1 MTFEEILVSLIP
13 SSKEDW
19 VEIVL
24 TKERN
29 HEWNSEK
36 KKKFVREANRI
47 QKENTYRYEPN
58 SIRNI
63 TLGLLVLYQESEGNL
78 EEIESILLAELTSSF
93 EEGCSSM
100 IIQTWNDQELLSLVL
115 DQFGRNKEKASQF
128 LHFLERE
135 LQRGQERKDPSY
147 QGEKF
152 RDSLKNFLQTADPKA
167 LEDWSNQ
174 QLEQDVMESL
184 DRQLMG
190 GK

>member
-1 MTFEEILVSLIP
+1 MTFEEIMLSLIP
-13 SSKEDW
+13 SSKEEW
-19 VEIVL
+19 VETVL
-24 TKERN
+24 AKERN
-29 HEWNSEK
+29 HGWESEK
-36 KKKFVREANRI
+36 KKKFVREATRI
-47 QKENTYRYEPN
+47 QKENAYRYEPN
-58 SIRNI
+58 STRNI

-78 EEIESILLAELTSSF
+78 EETESILLAELISSF
-93 EEGCSSM
+93 EEGRSSM

-128 LHFLERE
+128 LYFLERE
-135 LQRGQERKDPSY
+135 LQGGQERKDPSY

-174 QLEQDVMESL
+174 QLERDVMESL

>member
-1 MTFEEILVSLIP
+1 MTFEEVMLSLIP

-19 VEIVL
+19 VESVL

-29 HEWNSEK
+29 HEWNSEN

-47 QKENTYRYEPN
+47 QKENAYRYEPN
-58 SIRNI
+58 STRNI

-78 EEIESILLAELTSSF
+78 EETESILLAELISSF
-93 EEGCSSM
+93 EEGSSSM
-100 IIQTWNDQELLSLVL
+100 IIQTWNDQELLSLAL

-128 LHFLERE
+128 LYFLERE
-135 LQRGQERKDPSY
+135 LQGGQEPKDPSY

-174 QLEQDVMESL
+174 RLEQDVMESL

>member
-1 MTFEEILVSLIP
+1 MTFEEVMLSLIP

-19 VEIVL
+19 VESVL
-24 TKERN
+24 AKERN
-29 HEWNSEK
+29 HEWNSEN

-47 QKENTYRYEPN
+47 QKENAYRYEPN
-58 SIRNI
+58 STRNI

-78 EEIESILLAELTSSF
+78 EETESILLAELISSF
-93 EEGCSSM
+93 EEECSSM
-100 IIQTWNDQELLSLVL
+100 IIQAWNDQELLSLVL

-135 LQRGQERKDPSY
+135 LQGGQERKDRSY

-174 QLEQDVMESL
+174 QLERDVMESL